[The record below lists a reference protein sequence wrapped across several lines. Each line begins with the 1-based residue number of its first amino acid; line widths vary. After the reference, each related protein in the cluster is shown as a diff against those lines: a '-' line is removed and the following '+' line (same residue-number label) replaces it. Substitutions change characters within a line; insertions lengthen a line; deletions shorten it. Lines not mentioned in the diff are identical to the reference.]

1 MNDNN
6 PNNPTIILVLFLSE
20 ITLFILLF
28 SSTEHVAP
36 DGAELPRLAQL
47 VEHLT
52 VDVKPLFHF
61 F

>member
-28 SSTEHVAP
+28 SSTEHVVP

-52 VDVKPLFHF
+52 VDSNI
-61 F
+61 